1 VHAEPRRVDDEIV
14 VAPIAPRHFVAFFRK
29 RPSRGID
36 AIDIVCGILGVL
48 TERGDEPRHAPRLR
62 PMQENADEIGATRE
76 HRTRVAAENHDIAHV
91 RAVANRAFDLATH
104 RFIEVA
110 RQRCRGG

>member
-1 VHAEPRRVDDEIV
+1 
-14 VAPIAPRHFVAFFRK
+14 
-29 RPSRGID
+29 
-36 AIDIVCGILGVL
+36 
-48 TERGDEPRHAPRLR
+48 
-62 PMQENADEIGATRE
+62 MQENADEIGATRE